1 MLIIVFIGVLISCEV
16 EAIIMSDI
24 LATVFIYSA
33 FISSVMSFKII
44 ILEDFES

>member
-24 LATVFIYSA
+24 LATVLEYSA
-33 FISSVMSFKII
+33 FNSSVISFRII
-44 ILEDFES
+44 ILADYEL